1 MFLINNKCEDTDS
14 EARLR
19 RSILNPYICF
29 IIIKKKKKKTVHQT
43 QSRDGKSLKN
53 KEQEQGFVANS
64 NIASHIRGNTG
75 H

>member
-19 RSILNPYICF
+19 RSTLNHHICF
-29 IIIKKKKKKTVHQT
+29 IIIKKKKKVHQT
-43 QSRDGKSLKN
+43 QSSDGKPLKN

-64 NIASHIRGNTG
+64 NIASHIRRNTG

>member
-19 RSILNPYICF
+19 RSFLNHYICF
-29 IIIKKKKKKTVHQT
+29 IIIKKKKKKVHQT
-43 QSRDGKSLKN
+43 QSRDGKPLKN

-64 NIASHIRGNTG
+64 NIASHIRRNTR